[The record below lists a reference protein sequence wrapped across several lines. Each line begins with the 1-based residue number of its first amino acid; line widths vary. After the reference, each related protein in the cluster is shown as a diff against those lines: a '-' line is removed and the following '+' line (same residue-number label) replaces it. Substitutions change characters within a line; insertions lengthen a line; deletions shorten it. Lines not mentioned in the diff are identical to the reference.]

1 MNGSPMRIEHDKGL
15 SALIRSATVTRICT
29 GFTFT
34 EGPIWIPQDECL
46 LFSDIPNNRIHRWRP
61 GATEAEVYREPS
73 QQSNGLTLDNAGD
86 LLACEHFARRVTRA
100 PYGGD
105 ATVVADRFEGQR
117 FNSPNDIV
125 VHSSGAL
132 YFTDPTYGLRDQAA
146 LQEQPVHGVYRLDP
160 DGSLSRVE
168 ASFTQPNGLA
178 FSPEETLL
186 YIGDS
191 QDKVIRRFQV
201 LPNGTLS
208 GGEIFVD
215 MRADDRE
222 GVPDGMKVDED
233 GRLWT
238 TGAGGVWVI
247 APGGECLGVLA
258 IPEVPTNIAFG
269 DTCFG
274 SIYITAQTS
283 VYRVETTIRGIAPGT
298 R

>member
-1 MNGSPMRIEHDKGL
+1 
-15 SALIRSATVTRICT
+15 
-29 GFTFT
+29 
-34 EGPIWIPQDECL
+34 
-46 LFSDIPNNRIHRWRP
+46 
-61 GATEAEVYREPS
+61 
-73 QQSNGLTLDNAGD
+73 
-86 LLACEHFARRVTRA
+86 
-100 PYGGD
+100 
-105 ATVVADRFEGQR
+105 
-117 FNSPNDIV
+117 
-125 VHSSGAL
+125 
-132 YFTDPTYGLRDQAA
+132 
-146 LQEQPVHGVYRLDP
+146 
-160 DGSLSRVE
+160 
-168 ASFTQPNGLA
+168 PNGLA
-178 FSPEETLL
+178 FSPDETLL

-201 LPNGTLS
+201 LPNGNLS

-247 APGGECLGVLA
+247 APDGECLGVLA

-269 DTCFG
+269 DAHFG

-283 VYRVETTIRGIAPGT
+283 VYRVETTIRGIAPGS